1 MKIEPTL
8 RLTFNEKY
16 IKVVHFFTF
25 QVGKDITN
33 DKWRYW
39 SYCIPKDET
48 SNINVITDT
57 LYYEIIINL
66 PGGIW
71 SLVMYTLLDLMND
84 SYTYPLFCAA
94 HICKTS
100 NVMKEIRFGAIERN

>member
-1 MKIEPTL
+1 MLNGVIDHTVSQ
-8 RLTFNEKY
+8 R
-16 IKVVHFFTF
+16 IKWIF
-25 QVGKDITN
+25 
-33 DKWRYW
+33 RYL
-39 SYCIPKDET
+39 IAL
-48 SNINVITDT
+48 NINATTDT
-57 LYYEIIINL
+57 LYDDIIINL
-66 PGGIW
+66 PDGIW